1 MNQPTDRPIRV
12 LICDDQEIVRKG
24 LNIVLRHS
32 TGLEVVGLAADGE
45 EAVALALQLRP
56 DVVLMDLKMPR
67 LNGIQATRRISLAL
81 PETKVLA
88 LTTYDADEWVFDAI
102 RAGAAGYLLKDVD
115 GVELVTAV
123 HDTFAGKTHLD
134 PQVAGKILREFNRRE
149 QIPLPAA
156 SPILTDLTERELS
169 ILHLMAQGKT
179 NAEIADTLFLAMGT
193 VKNNVSSIISKLQA
207 NDRTQAVVLAL
218 RYGLAHLE

>member
-1 MNQPTDRPIRV
+1 M
-12 LICDDQEIVRKG
+12 RKG

-32 TGLEVVGLAADGE
+32 AGLEVVGLAADGE

-149 QIPLPAA
+149 QIPLPAE